1 MKCSSGSSLDLSS
14 ALDGEIHLLINEENV
29 DKFWIVLFH
38 ANGRPIV
45 GRVPDQ
51 KEVVSR
57 GSQIRFPTFMAL
69 IISCVISPYG
79 SIRFPPDSSV
89 FNKAANSQTSEKI
102 RGLHWK
108 VRFRGHSNQQS
119 VLFNHGIVLI
129 RPDAK
134 RLVR

>member
-1 MKCSSGSSLDLSS
+1 M
-14 ALDGEIHLLINEENV
+14 
-29 DKFWIVLFH
+29 LFH

-51 KEVVSR
+51 KEVVSP
-57 GSQIRFPTFMAL
+57 GSQIRFPSLMAL
-69 IISCVISPYG
+69 IISCIISPCG

-89 FNKAANSQTSEKI
+89 FNKVGDSQTPEKI
-102 RGLHWK
+102 MGLHWK
-108 VRFRGHSNQQS
+108 VRFCGHSNQQS
-119 VLFNHGIVLI
+119 VLFNNGIILI